1 MLKVL
6 RVALLI
12 LIGLLEISNSVAYA
26 QSGSLMQCAEKFLR
40 ARQELDASK
49 PAKLLGLTVLI
60 DPDAAKRQQ
69 IQQEWTECVRGK
81 PIPPLTFK
89 TIAGESYEQASLVG
103 KIIVI
108 NFWFMGCAPCRQEM
122 PALNRLVNEYRGK
135 DVLFL
140 GFATDKAEQLKSSYF
155 AQNRF
160 DFKIIGDAYPIAKS
174 FFVLGYPT
182 TFVVDGN
189 GVVRAMWMGVGMDKL
204 EPYHKAKLTIDK
216 LLAAGKK

>member
-1 MLKVL
+1 MFKIL
-6 RVALLI
+6 RSSLMV
-12 LIGLLEISNSVAYA
+12 LIGLLEISNPVTYA
-26 QSGSLMQCAEKFLR
+26 QSSPLQQCAEKFLK
-40 ARQELDASK
+40 ARQALEDSK
-49 PAKLLGLTVLI
+49 PAKPPGLTVLF
-60 DPDAAKRQQ
+60 DPDAAKYQR

-89 TIAGESYEQASLVG
+89 TITGESYGRASISG

-108 NFWFMGCAPCRQEM
+108 NFWFMGCVPCRQEM
-122 PALNRLVNEYRGK
+122 PALNRLANEYRDK

-140 GFATDKAEQLKSSYF
+140 GFATDRAEQLKPSYF

-174 FFVLGYPT
+174 FSVLGYPT
-182 TFVVDGN
+182 TFVVDGQ
-189 GVVRAMWMGVGMDKL
+189 GFIRAMWMGVGFDKL

-216 LLAAGKK
+216 LLAAGEK